1 MPIVLNVPSKRTK
14 RSSEMTE
21 KEEPEVAELLI
32 EFKSKS
38 LGYFKLRVKGEISLE
53 TKEAE

>member
-1 MPIVLNVPSKRTK
+1 
-14 RSSEMTE
+14 MTE

-53 TKEAE
+53 TKEAEA